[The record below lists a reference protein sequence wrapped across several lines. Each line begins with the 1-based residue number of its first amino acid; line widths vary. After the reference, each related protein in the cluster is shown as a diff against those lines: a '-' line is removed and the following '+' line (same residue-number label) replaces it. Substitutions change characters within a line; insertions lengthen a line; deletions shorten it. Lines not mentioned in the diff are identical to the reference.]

1 MTPHEWEDNRP
12 PKEPRLT
19 NLDYCV
25 ILGVSFA
32 LSSAMMVGDLLTI
45 GIASWAWSAY
55 ERARVKQ
62 KYGEGT
68 KFDLDYGKLAILC
81 LCIYIAIKVS

>member
-32 LSSAMMVGDLLTI
+32 MSSAMMVGDLLTI

-55 ERARVKQ
+55 ERAELNRDKEKTMWHRIIDLGNLER
-62 KYGEGT
+62 KYGGN
-68 KFDLDYGKLAILC
+68 
-81 LCIYIAIKVS
+81 

>member
-1 MTPHEWEDNRP
+1 MCNDVYDGELSMTPHEFEDYRE
-12 PKEPRLT
+12 PKKPDPRLT

-55 ERARVKQ
+55 ERAR
-62 KYGEGT
+62 
-68 KFDLDYGKLAILC
+68 
-81 LCIYIAIKVS
+81 IKGD

>member
-1 MTPHEWEDNRP
+1 MCNDVYDGEIPMTPHEWEDNRP

-62 KYGEGT
+62 R
-68 KFDLDYGKLAILC
+68 
-81 LCIYIAIKVS
+81 